1 MDWFFFSSIRAIESG
16 FPSIFPKEISEAKDE
31 VDLEDDVEAQD
42 AKERSGENSGSF
54 MAKYGW
60 LYQIDLVAELE
71 RVKREDVFNMD
82 LIPFLA
88 DLLYI
93 KEKAEF
99 VNEIN
104 RQVASR

>member
-1 MDWFFFSSIRAIESG
+1 VESG
-16 FPSIFPKEISEAKDE
+16 FPTIFPKEDAEPKDDT
-31 VDLEDDVEAQD
+31 DLEDDVEAQD
-42 AKERSGENSGSF
+42 AKERSGENSQSF
-54 MAKYGW
+54 MGKYGW

-71 RVKREDVFNMD
+71 RVKRDDIFNMD
-82 LIPFLA
+82 IIPFLA

>member
-1 MDWFFFSSIRAIESG
+1 MDI
-16 FPSIFPKEISEAKDE
+16 
-31 VDLEDDVEAQD
+31 
-42 AKERSGENSGSF
+42 
-54 MAKYGW
+54 
-60 LYQIDLVAELE
+60 
-71 RVKREDVFNMD
+71 
-82 LIPFLA
+82 IPFLA

>member
-1 MDWFFFSSIRAIESG
+1 MESG
-16 FPSIFPKEISEAKDE
+16 FPTIFPKEDAEPKDDT
-31 VDLEDDVEAQD
+31 DLEDDAEAQD
-42 AKERSGENSGSF
+42 AEKRSGENSQSF
-54 MAKYGW
+54 MGKYGW

-71 RVKREDVFNMD
+71 RVKRDDIFNMD

-93 KEKAEF
+93 KEKSEF
-99 VNEIN
+99 INEIN

>member
-1 MDWFFFSSIRAIESG
+1 MDWFFFASIRAVESG
-16 FPSIFPKEISEAKDE
+16 FPTIFPKEDGESKDDT
-31 VDLEDDVEAQD
+31 DLEDDAEAQD
-42 AKERSGENSGSF
+42 AKERSGENSQSF
-54 MAKYGW
+54 MGKYGW

-71 RVKREDVFNMD
+71 RVKRDDVFNMD

>member
-1 MDWFFFSSIRAIESG
+1 
-16 FPSIFPKEISEAKDE
+16 
-31 VDLEDDVEAQD
+31 
-42 AKERSGENSGSF
+42 

-82 LIPFLA
+82 IIPFLA

-104 RQVASR
+104 RQVAGR